1 MVFYIVKR
9 QDGSID
15 NRYFGAYMTKEMAQ
29 LAINIWE
36 EKIWDTELKYV
47 DTIDVKSSR
56 IGRHILFCRFYR
68 GYDYNY
74 GKGGMVDISSDSGFA
89 ANLID
94 LKKTGLYRQC
104 LSEIEQGDENKY
116 LKLPDGS
123 IGCRDDL
130 FSQSLFYY
138 GDIMEGKWSLV
149 VEKLRI
155 YKGDEAHLQDHLQS
169 LYNKRHFT
177 IQ

>member
-15 NRYFGAYMTKEMAQ
+15 NHYFGAYMTKEMAQ
-29 LAINIWE
+29 LAINVWE
-36 EKIWDTELKYV
+36 EKMQDTELKYV
-47 DTIDVKSSR
+47 DTIDVKSAR

-74 GKGGMVDISSDSGFA
+74 GTGGMVDVSSDSGFA

-104 LSEIEQGDENKY
+104 LSEVEQGDENKY
-116 LKLPDGS
+116 LKLSDGS
-123 IGCRDDL
+123 IGHRDDL
-130 FSQSLFYY
+130 FSQSLFSY

-169 LYNKRHFT
+169 LYNKHHFT

>member
-15 NRYFGAYMTKEMAQ
+15 SHYFGAYMTKEMAQ
-29 LAINIWE
+29 LAINVWE
-36 EKIWDTELKYV
+36 EKMQDTELKYV
-47 DTIDVKSSR
+47 DTIDVKSAR

-74 GKGGMVDISSDSGFA
+74 GTGGMVDVSSDSGFA

-104 LSEIEQGDENKY
+104 LSEVEQGDENKY
-116 LKLPDGS
+116 LKLSDGS
-123 IGCRDDL
+123 IGHRDDL
-130 FSQSLFYY
+130 FSQSLFSY

-169 LYNKRHFT
+169 LYNKHHFT

>member
-1 MVFYIVKR
+1 M
-9 QDGSID
+9 Q
-15 NRYFGAYMTKEMAQ
+15 
-29 LAINIWE
+29 
-36 EKIWDTELKYV
+36 DTELKYV
-47 DTIDVKSSR
+47 DTIDVKSAR

-74 GKGGMVDISSDSGFA
+74 GTGGMVDVSSDSGFA

-104 LSEIEQGDENKY
+104 LSEVEQGDENKY
-116 LKLPDGS
+116 LKLSDGS
-123 IGCRDDL
+123 IGHRDDL
-130 FSQSLFYY
+130 FSQSLFSY

-169 LYNKRHFT
+169 LYNKHHFT